1 MNLTVTVIFSVLYK
15 WMHVDSFIVG
25 FFLYTS
31 LRMFILSLQ
40 LYQFK
45 HVSNTI
51 TWNDKHLY
59 SNTLSHIYRCL
70 IRVLAVNLYMEH
82 TNTMSYIW
90 MIHSAGRQLSV
101 DFYQFATLCRETIKC
116 GLLSVC
122 YTLQGDN

>member
-1 MNLTVTVIFSVLYK
+1 
-15 WMHVDSFIVG
+15 MHVDSFIVG

-59 SNTLSHIYRCL
+59 SNTLSYIYRTEQNKFYFK
-70 IRVLAVNLYMEH
+70 RV
-82 TNTMSYIW
+82 
-90 MIHSAGRQLSV
+90 HS
-101 DFYQFATLCRETIKC
+101 T
-116 GLLSVC
+116 
-122 YTLQGDN
+122 